1 MAHNEAFLMKL
12 NMEDLIRITLD
23 YQRKFNNILDDLKK
37 YLGLKSDFSKLEADI
52 QVSRNVNSR
61 LSKRLVTMKR
71 RFYATEQYSR
81 RD

>member
-37 YLGLKSDFSKLEADI
+37 YLG
-52 QVSRNVNSR
+52 
-61 LSKRLVTMKR
+61 
-71 RFYATEQYSR
+71 
-81 RD
+81 